1 MGAFRISLESLYVK
15 LTNRPLVFTSF
26 GKPKPAVYDLAGKAL
41 HNIARMMYFQ
51 DRMIK
56 ETGTFSRLETL
67 PEPGEE
73 GCALKT
79 LYMVGD
85 NPETDI
91 AGAIA
96 AGRPWFSVLL
106 RSGNFRGTG
115 NHDKYPADK
124 VVDDVYEAVDFI
136 LKRER
141 VIQY

>member
-1 MGAFRISLESLYVK
+1 
-15 LTNRPLVFTSF
+15 
-26 GKPKPAVYDLAGKAL
+26 
-41 HNIARMMYFQ
+41 
-51 DRMIK
+51 MIK
-56 ETGTFSRLETL
+56 ETETFSRLETL
-67 PEPGEE
+67 PEPREE

-96 AGRPWFSVLL
+96 AGRPWFSILL

-124 VVDDVYEAVDFI
+124 VVDDVHEAVDFI